1 MWGLKLFSAGLE
13 KHAPM
18 SFLPLP
24 EYSKRKVTM
33 DHIQAKVLVTG
44 ATGFIGKRLTAAL
57 LDAGIPVRCLTR
69 RTTAGIPSGA
79 ECVSGDLLD
88 RSSLDEAFQGIE
100 TAFYL
105 VHAMAGS
112 RSGFERR
119 DREAAENFVAVGEKC
134 GLKRVIYL
142 GGLGEES
149 DNLSEHLASRLE
161 VAKILR
167 RGAFK
172 TTYLRA
178 AVIIGA
184 GGASFEMIRALV
196 ERLPVM
202 ITPRWVST
210 RCQPIAVRDVI
221 AYLVGCLKD
230 ERTAGKTFD
239 IGGPDVLSYR
249 EMMERFAEIEKKFVM
264 VLPVPFL
271 TPKLSSY
278 WVGLFTPV
286 KPSIS
291 MPLIEGLGN
300 EVVCRDDE
308 IREILPIPLTSFDEA
323 ARIALAEETSASNPV
338 Q

>member
-1 MWGLKLFSAGLE
+1 M
-13 KHAPM
+13 
-18 SFLPLP
+18 
-24 EYSKRKVTM
+24 
-33 DHIQAKVLVTG
+33 QAKVLVTG

-57 LDAGIPVRCLTR
+57 LGEDVSVRCLLRRRDAGIQ
-69 RTTAGIPSGA
+69 SGT
-79 ECVSGDLLD
+79 ESVLGDLLD
-88 RSSLDEAFQGIE
+88 RNSLDNAFRGIE

-112 RSGFERR
+112 RASFERR

-142 GGLGEES
+142 GGLGEEK
-149 DNLSEHLASRLE
+149 DTLSEHLASRLE
-161 VAKILR
+161 VAKILQ
-167 RGAFK
+167 RGSFQ

-210 RCQPIAVRDVI
+210 RCQPIAVKDVI
-221 AYLVGCLKD
+221 AYLIGCLKD
-230 ERTAGKTFD
+230 ERTAGKTYD
-239 IGGPDVLSYR
+239 IGGPEILSYR
-249 EMMERFAEIEKKFVM
+249 EMMERYAEIRKKFVKI
-264 VLPVPFL
+264 LPVPFL

-300 EVVCRDDE
+300 EVICHDEE
-308 IREILPIPLTSFDEA
+308 IRKMIPISLTSFDEA
-323 ARIALAEETSASNPV
+323 ARIALAEEVAVANERTL
-338 Q
+338 